1 MCVCVS
7 ERERER
13 ETPWAVALQAPLWN
27 SLCKNIGMFLEIAR
41 GKGRRGLAVP
51 MLPLRS
57 LLSQTPLQS
66 GQRFPSFSQQSAVP
80 GPADFAERTLR
91 VRPEGQVYSSGL
103 LRARLFQIR
112 QQRASRAEEPRGWMS
127 LLGSARHTVGLCG
140 VLNPPGRAAGAT
152 IGKAEGGWGERGGS
166 ATCSGTCADA
176 GRWTPR
182 PALQSV
188 TLRRGENRDRVHCG
202 EHTRVQRQG
211 RRGRS
216 NP

>member
-1 MCVCVS
+1 
-7 ERERER
+7 
-13 ETPWAVALQAPLWN
+13 
-27 SLCKNIGMFLEIAR
+27 MFLEIAR

-51 MLPLRS
+51 TLPLRS
-57 LLSQTPLQS
+57 LLSQTPWQS
-66 GQRFPSFSQQSAVP
+66 GQRFPSFSQPSAVP
-80 GPADFAERTLR
+80 GPVDFAARTLR
-91 VRPEGQVYSSGL
+91 VRPEGRVYSSGL

-112 QQRASRAEEPRGWMS
+112 RQRASRSEEARGWMS

-140 VLNPPGRAAGAT
+140 VLNPPSRAAGAT
-152 IGKAEGGWGERGGS
+152 TGEAEGGWGERGGS

-176 GRWTPR
+176 GRWTQAR
-182 PALQSV
+182 PAV
-188 TLRRGENRDRVHCG
+188 CNPAKRGKSHRVHCG